1 MPEMRETALIEG
13 GDTGLRKLVNIF
25 RERSRR
31 NRIRLFLKHFRIE
44 RTTKVLDL
52 GGWNGSHINALLSGT
67 EVDRA
72 NVYVADI
79 DERAVL
85 SAQRKYGFTP
95 VVVPESGT
103 LPFPD
108 GFFDIVFC
116 SSVLEHV
123 TIPKSM
129 VWDLASGKE
138 FTRQAVAHQTDFA
151 AEIRRLGRKY
161 YVQVPYRGFPI
172 ETHSWLPLLSYLPR
186 PLQMAVM
193 RLSNKFWI
201 KKTSPDFHL
210 PSMREYRTYF
220 PDAAIEKEKVLFFT
234 KSLIAIKS
242 V

>member
-1 MPEMRETALIEG
+1 MSETKETPLIEG
-13 GDTGLRKLVNIF
+13 GDTGLRKLVNVF

-31 NRIRLFLKHFRIE
+31 NRIRLFLLHFKIDC
-44 RTTKVLDL
+44 TTKVLDL
-52 GGWNGSHINALLSGT
+52 GGWDGSHINALLSGT
-67 EVDRA
+67 EVERT

-79 DERAVL
+79 DENAVT
-85 SAQRKYGFTP
+85 SAKRKYGFTP
-95 VVVPESGT
+95 VVVPESGA

-108 GFFDIVFC
+108 GYFDIVFC

-123 TIPKSM
+123 TVPKAM
-129 VWDLASGKE
+129 IWKIASGRE
-138 FTRQAVAHQTDFA
+138 FARQAVAHQTDFA

-172 ETHSWLPLLSYLPR
+172 ETHSWLPMLSYLPR

-193 RLSNKFWI
+193 RLSNKIWI

-210 PSMREYRTYF
+210 PSVREYRRYF
-220 PDAAIEKEKVLFFT
+220 PDATIEREKVLFFT

-242 V
+242 T